1 MERLKN
7 KTALI
12 TGAARGIGESIAR
25 LFIQE
30 GARVIL
36 SDILDQQGKEL
47 AKELGEMACYTHL
60 DVKNEGEWQLVYE
73 RILLEYGGLDIL
85 VNNAG
90 ITGFLETKGPF
101 DAEQVDMD
109 SWNEVM
115 AVNLNGT
122 VLGCKYAIPLM
133 KRKGGGSI
141 VNISSRSGIVGI
153 PGAAAYAASKAAVR
167 NHSKSVA
174 LLCAEKGYAIRCNSI
189 HPAAIMTP
197 MWDSMLGEGEM
208 REKIIEQVES
218 GIPLGRFGKP
228 EEVAYAA
235 LFLASDESSYLTGI
249 ELTVD
254 GGILAG
260 AEAKP
265 QKR

>member
-1 MERLKN
+1 MGRLKN

-12 TGAARGIGESIAR
+12 TGAARGIGESIAQV
-25 LFIQE
+25 FHQE

-36 SDILDQQGKEL
+36 SDILDKQGKTL
-47 AKELGEMACYTHL
+47 ANELGELACYTHL

-73 RILLEYGGLDIL
+73 RILLEFGGLDIL

-101 DAEQVDMD
+101 DAENPDME
-109 SWNEVM
+109 SFEEVM
-115 AVNLNGT
+115 RVNLNGT

-133 KRKGGGSI
+133 KRKGKGSI
-141 VNISSRSGIVGI
+141 INISSRSGLVGI

-167 NHSKSVA
+167 NHTKSVA
-174 LLCAEKGYAIRCNSI
+174 LHCAEKGYNIRCNSI

-197 MWDSMLGEGEM
+197 MWDAMLGEGEM
-208 REKIIEQVES
+208 REKIIKSVEA
-218 GIPLGRFGKP
+218 GIPLGHFGSP
-228 EEVAYAA
+228 EDVAFAA
-235 LFLASDESSYLTGI
+235 VYLASDESKYVTGI
-249 ELTVD
+249 ELNVD

-260 AEAKP
+260 SEAQPEK
-265 QKR
+265 Q